1 MLYSKSSTLICSM
14 KNLNSIVKFRRFPQ
28 SNTTMYG
35 PETWAEPS
43 PFVSYHSW
51 SWSGQCG
58 SAFAEED
65 CNLSY
70 IIIITFGRGSQ
81 FPARMAWF
89 RRASRSSVKTQ
100 EAHVPSA
107 PCPSSTC
114 LSWLTAGQE
123 KKRGIC
129 ILVSCVLG
137 RMHARPDSQLL
148 SCILSS
154 RAGMKRQLWKCRR
167 ITVSLVLL
175 FIFKKKK
182 KTERDSRAITV
193 PIRMN
198 TGDKTRASALHTN
211 NK

>member
-43 PFVSYHSW
+43 PFLPYHSW

-58 SAFAEED
+58 SA
-65 CNLSY
+65 
-70 IIIITFGRGSQ
+70 FGRGSQ

-114 LSWLTAGQE
+114 LPWLTAGQE

-137 RMHARPDSQLL
+137 RIHARPDSQLL
-148 SCILSS
+148 NCIFSS
-154 RAGMKRQLWKCRR
+154 RAGMKRQLLWKCRR

-175 FIFKKKK
+175 FI
-182 KTERDSRAITV
+182 
-193 PIRMN
+193 
-198 TGDKTRASALHTN
+198 L
-211 NK
+211 